1 MDSLAQ
7 RLMDSSTRRDAFEE
21 LVRLYSPQL
30 YQQIRRMV
38 LDHDDTNDVLQ
49 NTFMKAWM
57 GLDNFRG
64 EAAVSSWLFRIA
76 MNESLTFLNKKREQT
91 SLDSEAAG
99 VRELESDPWFDGDQ
113 LEAELQA
120 AIAQLPEKQRLVFT
134 LRYYDEMKYEEMSSL
149 LDTSEGALKASYH
162 FAVQK
167 LKEKLSEKFDF

>member
-1 MDSLAQ
+1 
-7 RLMDSSTRRDAFEE
+7 
-21 LVRLYSPQL
+21 
-30 YQQIRRMV
+30 
-38 LDHDDTNDVLQ
+38 
-49 NTFMKAWM
+49 
-57 GLDNFRG
+57 
-64 EAAVSSWLFRIA
+64 

-91 SLDSEAAG
+91 SLDSEAAV
-99 VRELESDPWFDGDQ
+99 VRQLESDPWFDGDQ